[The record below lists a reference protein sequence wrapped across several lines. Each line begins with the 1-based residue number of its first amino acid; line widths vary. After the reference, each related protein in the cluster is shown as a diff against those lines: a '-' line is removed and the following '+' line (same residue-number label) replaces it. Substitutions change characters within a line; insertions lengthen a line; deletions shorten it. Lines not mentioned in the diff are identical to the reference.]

1 MVFSC
6 SFNHWTR
13 LWWYCLTHQE
23 QPKHNFSVL
32 PVQLWLVKCLQ
43 MELDKVWCAS
53 WELLLRSVPSKF
65 SLGLLGAVRHARHQ
79 GGAQPCRAEWMGVW
93 APTVSSMAMPKQT
106 PIPALRAKT
115 LLHPAGAAQWRVAAT
130 HPSVPQSD
138 ASLRFHGWEGSVEGG
153 GWGCLV
159 RWGKPAPGPPHG
171 GRWTCLSAQLAWYHP
186 FSF

>member
-1 MVFSC
+1 MPGCSSFGGVLNVEVIVHPLGELYLSTTARCMLGWTVNHRCYFWDFKSPQMLLFSLPQRYAVLILACVLMVFLC

-53 WELLLRSVPSKF
+53 WELLLRPVQSKF

-79 GGAQPCRAEWMGVW
+79 GGAQPCRAE
-93 APTVSSMAMPKQT
+93 
-106 PIPALRAKT
+106 
-115 LLHPAGAAQWRVAAT
+115 
-130 HPSVPQSD
+130 
-138 ASLRFHGWEGSVEGG
+138 
-153 GWGCLV
+153 
-159 RWGKPAPGPPHG
+159 
-171 GRWTCLSAQLAWYHP
+171 
-186 FSF
+186 